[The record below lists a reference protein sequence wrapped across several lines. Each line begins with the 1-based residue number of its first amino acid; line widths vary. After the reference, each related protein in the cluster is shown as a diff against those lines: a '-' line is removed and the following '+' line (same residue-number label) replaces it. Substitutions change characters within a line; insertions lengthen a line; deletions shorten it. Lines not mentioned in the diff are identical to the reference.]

1 MQRAR
6 NSTQANRF
14 MSFLKSDLIRSFGIG
29 FLAGCAVLFMTM
41 DADQPS
47 GGMVPSAVAAPAR

>member
-1 MQRAR
+1 
-6 NSTQANRF
+6 

-29 FLAGCAVLFMTM
+29 FLAGCAVLFVTM
-41 DADQPS
+41 DSGQPS